1 MKFYFFFKCRSLET
15 SGYESFAVITSEE
28 GHFQLGSKKGTK
40 FIDSHFGLISE
51 FVQYCRGN
59 EHFLHMKYK
68 QISRQNLPLP
78 LMFPFTPYRG
88 V

>member
-59 EHFLHMKYK
+59 E
-68 QISRQNLPLP
+68 
-78 LMFPFTPYRG
+78 
-88 V
+88 